1 MKKVTLP
8 ILFVITLIGPLS
20 VLLSGKINFDTDWQT
35 ADRSSAGI
43 APDPDR
49 VTEAIVQVYAA
60 RAYNWRGIF
69 AVHTWIATKPANA
82 SNYYVHQKVGWRKW
96 QGLPV
101 IVSEPDIPD
110 KLWYGITPEV
120 ILDLRGPQAEKAIA
134 GIFEAIKTYPY
145 KHQYVMWPGPN
156 SNTFTAYIYRKVP
169 ELDTDLPATAIGKDF
184 LPDVYV
190 FSSTPSNTGS
200 QASLF
205 GLVGISAALKEG
217 IEFNI
222 LGLVFG
228 IDPID
233 LAIKLPGIG
242 QVGLK

>member
-1 MKKVTLP
+1 MKKV
-8 ILFVITLIGPLS
+8 ILLFLLVITLIGPLS
-20 VLLSGKINFDTDWQT
+20 VLRSGIINFDTDWQT

-43 APDPDR
+43 APDPHTI
-49 VTEAIVQVYAA
+49 TEAIVQVYAA

-69 AVHTWIATKPANA
+69 AVHTWIATKPAYA
-82 SNYYVHQKVGWRKW
+82 TDYYVHQKVGWRKW

-110 KLWYGITPEV
+110 KLWYGITPEI

-134 GIFEAIKTYPY
+134 GIYEAINTYPY
-145 KHQYVMWPGPN
+145 KQQYVMWPGPN

-169 ELDTDLPATAIGKDF
+169 ELDADLPVTAIGKDF
-184 LPDVYV
+184 LSDVYF

-200 QASLF
+200 QASLL
-205 GLVGISAALKEG
+205 GLVGIAVALKEG
-217 IEFNI
+217 IELNI

-242 QVGLK
+242 QIGLK